1 MKAAPLN
8 LHSPLTR
15 LLKLLLTWYA
25 NDPRLLKHVPSEDQQ
40 LQVNFDKD
48 EMDSLKTLEMIW
60 LIKTD
65 QFKIKTNVM
74 QSQKITK
81 WIIPSEIVRLFD
93 LLGLKALVVT
103 RAKIILQQLWKLKLD
118 WDAAVPQKIYTEW
131 TSFWNKLDTL
141 DHLETLRHVCLSDY
155 TKIQLCIGKWFWSCS
170 IHLIIRW
177 KSRSHCAERPCA
189 KSRLAPVKKPTTP
202 RLEHQGSESTSKWK
216 IWWLF
221 FGPVR
226 RLFYL
231 GYTPRHL
238 TTTHL
243 SQIGLEQY
251 TKQLLLLNGVTLE
264 TAKTQQMSCHV
275 G

>member
-25 NDPRLLKHVPSEDQQ
+25 NDPRLLKNVPSEDQQ

-131 TSFWNKLDTL
+131 TSFRNKLDTL

-155 TKIQLCIGKWFWSCS
+155 TKIQLCIGK
-170 IHLIIRW
+170 
-177 KSRSHCAERPCA
+177 
-189 KSRLAPVKKPTTP
+189 
-202 RLEHQGSESTSKWK
+202 
-216 IWWLF
+216 
-221 FGPVR
+221 
-226 RLFYL
+226 
-231 GYTPRHL
+231 
-238 TTTHL
+238 
-243 SQIGLEQY
+243 
-251 TKQLLLLNGVTLE
+251 
-264 TAKTQQMSCHV
+264 
-275 G
+275 